1 MLKRLGRANFL
12 FRTVRCNQHLL
23 FLSNKAFPRTMQA
36 WCMADYGPGNVLK
49 MDSMEAPSS
58 LKPNEVLVQIKAA
71 SLNPFDSLM
80 RTGFASVALNG
91 LRRWN
96 RIKEFPVIPGRDFSG
111 IVVKKGKMVTRVQEG
126 DEVCHTIKNC
136 FIIK

>member
-1 MLKRLGRANFL
+1 
-12 FRTVRCNQHLL
+12 
-23 FLSNKAFPRTMQA
+23 
-36 WCMADYGPGNVLK
+36 MADYGPGNVLK